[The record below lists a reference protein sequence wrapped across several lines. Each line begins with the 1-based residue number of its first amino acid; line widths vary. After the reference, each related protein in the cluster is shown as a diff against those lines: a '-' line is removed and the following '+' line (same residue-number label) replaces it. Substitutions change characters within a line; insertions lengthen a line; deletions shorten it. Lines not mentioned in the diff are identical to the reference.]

1 MGTNYIKPTRGIRKV
16 SPVVVVA
23 AANVAEPLF
32 TISALPTV
40 PRTLI
45 VRKIMCY
52 SNVGIC
58 VVQLAT
64 AVGFPAGIIP
74 NLYVIAL
81 FDSEW
86 TEDEIPE
93 VEVNET
99 ITVAST
105 ILGVQVQIE
114 VEVIGP

>member
-1 MGTNYIKPTRGIRKV
+1 MGTDYIKAARGIRKV

-23 AANVAEPLF
+23 AAATPEALF
-32 TISALPTV
+32 TISALLTV

-52 SNVGIC
+52 SNVGNC

-74 NLYVIAL
+74 NLYVVNL

-93 VEVNET
+93 IEVNET
-99 ITVAST
+99 ITVEST

-114 VEVIGP
+114 IEVIG

>member
-1 MGTNYIKPTRGIRKV
+1 MGTNYNKKARGIRKF

-23 AANVAEPLF
+23 AAATAEALF

-45 VRKIMCY
+45 VRKIMAY
-52 SNVGIC
+52 SDVGNCTI
-58 VVQLAT
+58 LLST

-74 NLYVIAL
+74 HLYVINL
-81 FDSEW
+81 FDAEW
-86 TEDEIPE
+86 QENEINE

-99 ITVAST
+99 ILVTSD
-105 ILGVQVQIE
+105 ILGVEVQIE
-114 VEVIGP
+114 VEVIGS

>member
-1 MGTNYIKPTRGIRKV
+1 MGTNYNKSARGIRKV

-23 AANVAEPLF
+23 AAGVAEALF

-52 SNVGIC
+52 SAVGNC

-74 NLYVIAL
+74 NLYVVNL
-81 FDSEW
+81 FDAEW

-93 VEVNET
+93 VDVNET
-99 ITVAST
+99 ILVTSDV
-105 ILGVQVQIE
+105 LGVEVQIE
-114 VEVIGP
+114 VEVIGS

>member
-1 MGTNYIKPTRGIRKV
+1 MGTDYIKEARGIRKV

-23 AANVAEPLF
+23 AAGVAEAIF

-45 VRKIMCY
+45 VRKIMAY
-52 SNVGIC
+52 SDVGNCTI
-58 VVQLAT
+58 LLST

-74 NLYVIAL
+74 HLYVLNL
-81 FDSEW
+81 FDAEW
-86 TEDEIPE
+86 HEDEINE

-99 ITVAST
+99 ILVTSD
-105 ILGVQVQIE
+105 ILGVEVQIE
-114 VEVIGP
+114 VEVIGS

>member
-1 MGTNYIKPTRGIRKV
+1 MGTNYNKAARGIRKV

-23 AANVAEPLF
+23 AAATPEALF

-45 VRKIMCY
+45 VRKIMAY
-52 SNVGIC
+52 SNVGNCTIE
-58 VVQLAT
+58 LAT

-74 NLYVIAL
+74 NLYVVNL
-81 FDSEW
+81 FDAEW
-86 TEDEIPE
+86 NEDEIPE
-93 VEVNET
+93 IEVNET
-99 ITVAST
+99 ITIESD

-114 VEVIGP
+114 VEVIGS